1 MDTDLIAPGF
11 ERVVDRDPPLDSIAQ
26 GLTFGEGP
34 VWDKRTG
41 LLYWVDIIGN
51 TIWKWKPGVG
61 REVVLSP
68 SGHANGMTFDKEGR
82 LTVAGWCSRTIY
94 RFEHD
99 GTITTIASKY
109 QDKKF
114 NSPNDIVV
122 RSDGSTYWTDSAGGL
137 VIPGMVAQ
145 DVQRYLDMM
154 GVFRLT
160 PDGKEV
166 QLVIAD
172 CTYPNGL
179 AFSPDEK
186 ILYVNDTRLALI
198 RAFDVNPDGSVGPG
212 HIFHKLTGTEDG
224 VADGMKCDVEGNV
237 YCTGPGGVHV
247 IAPDGRL
254 LGRLKIPGHCTN
266 MGFGDD
272 DWKSLYVTT
281 FKQVYRTRVKVPG
294 VAVW

>member
-1 MDTDLIAPGF
+1 VDIDLIAPGF

-41 LLYWVDIIGN
+41 QLYWVDIIGS

-61 REVVLSP
+61 REVVLRP
-68 SGHANGMTFDKEGR
+68 SNHANGMTFDIEGR
-82 LTVAGWCSRTIY
+82 LTVAGWCSRTIF

-198 RAFDVNPDGSVGPG
+198 RAFDVNADGSVGPG
-212 HIFHKLTGTEDG
+212 RIFHKMTGTEDG
-224 VADGMKCDVEGNV
+224 VADGMKVDVEGNV

-247 IAPDGRL
+247 IAADGRL

-266 MGFGDD
+266 MAFGDE

-281 FKQVYRTRVKVPG
+281 FNSVYRTRVKVPG

>member
-41 LLYWVDIIGN
+41 QLYWVDIIGN

-212 HIFHKLTGTEDG
+212 RIFHKLTGTEDG

>member
-1 MDTDLIAPGF
+1 MDIDLIAPGLD
-11 ERVVDRDPPLDSIAQ
+11 RLIDRDPPLDRIAQ

-41 LLYWVDIIGN
+41 QLYWVDIIGN

-61 REVVLSP
+61 REVVLRP

-82 LTVAGWCSRTIY
+82 LTVAGWCNRTIF

-99 GTITTIASKY
+99 GSITTIASNY
-109 QDKKF
+109 QGKKF

-137 VIPGMVAQ
+137 VIPGMIAQ
-145 DVQRYLDMM
+145 DVQRYLDVM

-172 CTYPNGL
+172 CIYPNGL

-198 RAFDVNPDGSVGPG
+198 RAFDVNADGSVGPG
-212 HIFHKLTGTEDG
+212 RIFHKMTGTEDG
-224 VADGMKCDVEGNV
+224 VADGMKVDVEGNV

-254 LGRLKIPGHCTN
+254 LGRIKIPGHSTN
-266 MGFGDD
+266 MAWGDA
-272 DWKSLYVTT
+272 DWRSLYVTT
-281 FKQVYRTRVKVPG
+281 FNSVYRTRVKIPG

>member
-1 MDTDLIAPGF
+1 VDTDLIAPGF

-41 LLYWVDIIGN
+41 QLYWVDIIGN

-68 SGHANGMTFDKEGR
+68 SGHANGMTFDKQGR

-212 HIFHKLTGTEDG
+212 RIFHKLTGTEDG

>member
-1 MDTDLIAPGF
+1 VDTDLIAPGF

-41 LLYWVDIIGN
+41 QLYWVDIIGN

-212 HIFHKLTGTEDG
+212 RIFHKLTGTEDG